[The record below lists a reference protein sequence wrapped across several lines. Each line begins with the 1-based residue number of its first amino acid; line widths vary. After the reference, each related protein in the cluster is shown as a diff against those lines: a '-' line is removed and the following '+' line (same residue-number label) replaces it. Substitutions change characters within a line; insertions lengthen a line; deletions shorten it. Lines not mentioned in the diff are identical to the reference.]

1 MDDPMAAGATEE
13 MPMGNEAEQASIFL
27 TQSALGGRKVKM
39 GDSLTLIV
47 RDVDPETGDV
57 QADLAEGGMTG
68 TETPGGYEE
77 DFEAAVPE
85 EGMV

>member
-1 MDDPMAAGATEE
+1 MDAGDMGGMAAGGDTE
-13 MPMGNEAEQASIFL
+13 QSSIFL
-27 TQSALGGRKVKM
+27 TQSALGGRKVKA

-68 TETPGGYEE
+68 PETPGGYES

-85 EGMV
+85 EEV